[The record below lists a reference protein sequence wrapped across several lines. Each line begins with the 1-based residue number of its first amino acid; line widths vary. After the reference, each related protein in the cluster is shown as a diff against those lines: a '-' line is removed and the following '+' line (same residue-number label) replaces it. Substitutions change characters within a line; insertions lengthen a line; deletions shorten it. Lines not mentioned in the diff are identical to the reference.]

1 MSWKPMQFNKSK
13 LALYKL
19 SIYFNSW
26 LYVSNKMERFSYKDG
41 VVYLGVV
48 YVSKFLKE
56 ELHNLGYR

>member
-26 LYVSNKMERFSYKDG
+26 LYVSNKMELFSYKDG

-48 YVSKFLKE
+48 MYQNF
-56 ELHNLGYR
+56 